1 MGRIHKE
8 YYSANAR
15 FLSVEAIKDIK
26 TSPGRVP
33 DAINSMAKK
42 YRISYVRAEDYI
54 ENQERK
60 QQMIYSHSSQPSIL
74 VNDYLP
80 NTEIPGQNI
89 NNDFHL
95 DSQSQDTKIT
105 LHSSADIPDKQTK
118 KRRSKSKSVRISDPS
133 TNSDSQLEK

>member
-1 MGRIHKE
+1 LLPETICEIINSRGMQNAISILAKKKISDMGRIHKE

-54 ENQERK
+54 ENRERK

-74 VNDYLP
+74 TP
-80 NTEIPGQNI
+80 
-89 NNDFHL
+89 
-95 DSQSQDTKIT
+95 K
-105 LHSSADIPDKQTK
+105 
-118 KRRSKSKSVRISDPS
+118 
-133 TNSDSQLEK
+133 